1 MAAYTP
7 LDTWR
12 VQDIPLPLF
21 WQGGIGQASES
32 IGSPTWPLTT
42 CVSGLRHH
50 RWAWNRVY
58 NRADWAG
65 GQVGKVRAPGGS
77 DTTKTLLSNP
87 TASTI
92 HRQLWG
98 EI

>member
-21 WQGGIGQASES
+21 WASQFEHWKPYLAS
-32 IGSPTWPLTT
+32 YHLRKWPEASSLGMEQS
-42 CVSGLRHH
+42 VVKY
-50 RWAWNRVY
+50 A
-58 NRADWAG
+58 RADWAG

-92 HRQLWG
+92 HR
-98 EI
+98 